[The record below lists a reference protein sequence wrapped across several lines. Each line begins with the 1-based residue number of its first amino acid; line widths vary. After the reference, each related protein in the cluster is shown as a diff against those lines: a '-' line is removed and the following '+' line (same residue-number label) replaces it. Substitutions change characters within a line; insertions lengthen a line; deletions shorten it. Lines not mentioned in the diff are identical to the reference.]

1 MSIGQG
7 PVHHGL
13 MFLAK
18 ELEIYPVATDSKE
31 KRTAR
36 VLFLR
41 SKQKAVWTV
50 AMGMERSW
58 QI

>member
-36 VLFLR
+36 ILFLR

-50 AMGMERSW
+50 AMGMERS
-58 QI
+58 